1 MIYINFLYYENINQ
15 PMKYKSRPN
24 AVLLFTQRNNIS
36 YYEILMEEV
45 KKIGRS
51 KSAPSIKTFCY
62 LKIVSALD
70 A

>member
-1 MIYINFLYYENINQ
+1 
-15 PMKYKSRPN
+15 MKCKYHPN
-24 AVLLFTQRNNIS
+24 AILLFTQRNNIS
-36 YYEILMEEV
+36 YYENIMEEV
-45 KKIGRS
+45 KKIGHS